1 MKFGINFFI
10 TFKSVKYF
18 QYKTNRTLKSQILI
32 PILFLLNLSI
42 AQSQSIDSLL
52 MFTNNNE
59 GLFWNILSKNYAFSH
74 DEITKYEENI
84 NFYYL
89 SGNENIEWSSD
100 FIRKYEDKLSKK
112 YELQR
117 NKGINWSEE
126 LISEFID
133 REWLDWS
140 QLYYNRE
147 LKISNEL
154 YEEQKDNFITT
165 KFIIATDIDS
175 IAFKYTNPY
184 TIEERRF
191 ENYLKNW
198 YSESDSLRV
207 KNYQLLKPFIGKEL
221 STISIDTLAKYHDDL
236 NWLNLT
242 PYANLNWTWE
252 TFIKLYPKLEKRYIP
267 NNEKLFQILIKPK
280 LDSLKIDSLTNSFS
294 NKTRYYEL
302 KAGEDKYGSLPEVK
316 VSHSSKSEYYVKD
329 MFNFSDTF
337 PETIKDYNFQ
347 LGHSAEGP
355 KRFSDVLFLDNDYGF
370 TGFTCTERVKSILEN
385 YNLPN
390 HAFYPIEI
398 TLNSA
403 WYGTDTLPYYLFVT
417 NNRSVLQKLRPS
429 SIVLSNSN
437 ELFNETE
444 CFLSDSLDVRDR
456 EDYLDFIN
464 PKYKYKHYKYCNLN
478 EIEFESHYDILTTD
492 NYKLYFSKRLTK
504 SLDSLSVMGIR
515 LVKDYDVN
523 WKMLVPEIEIQL
535 KKKNEDF
542 VDVIKSQRTIRLFED
557 ADKRKQ
563 KIEAN
568 FNHVREYY
576 RKNKISKL
584 NEQEKKLAEKEIEW
598 NVIIPDEYKKYLL
611 SKERPNLGREF
622 NEYEFFEIDEIE
634 QVTKDWYKNI
644 PQTYRALLIAGNGLG
659 DYLGLLIEENSE
671 FKLSNTVYKFEHE
684 IGELIKSIKIE

>member
-1 MKFGINFFI
+1 
-10 TFKSVKYF
+10 
-18 QYKTNRTLKSQILI
+18 LKSKILI
-32 PILFLLNLSI
+32 QILFLLNLSI

-100 FIRKYEDKLSKK
+100 FIKKYENKLSKT

-126 LISEFID
+126 LLNEFID
-133 REWLDWS
+133 RDWLDWS
-140 QLYYNRE
+140 QLYHNRE
-147 LKISNEL
+147 LKISNRL
-154 YEEQKDNFITT
+154 FEEQKHNFITT
-165 KFIIATDIDS
+165 KFIIAADS
-175 IAFKYTNPY
+175 DSTTFEYNNPYTNPDN
-184 TIEERRF
+184 IEKRRF
-191 ENYLKNW
+191 EHYLKNW
-198 YSESDSLRV
+198 YSDSESLRV
-207 KNYQLLKPFIGKEL
+207 KNYHIHKPNIGKDI
-221 STISIDTLAKYHDDL
+221 SSISIDTLDKYHEDF

-242 PYANLNWTWE
+242 PYANLNWSWE
-252 TFIKLYPKLEKRYIP
+252 TFDKLYSKLEKRYIP
-267 NNEKLFQILIKPK
+267 NNEKLFQTLFDPI
-280 LDSLKIDSLTNSFS
+280 LDSLKIDSLSNSFS
-294 NKTRYYEL
+294 NKIRYYEL
-302 KAGEDKYGSLPEVK
+302 NTGEDKYGSLPEVR

-329 MFNFSDTF
+329 MSIFSDAF
-337 PETIKDYNFQ
+337 PQTIKNYYFQ

-370 TGFTCTERVKSILEN
+370 TGFTCTERVKSVLEN
-385 YNLPN
+385 YNLSN

-417 NNRSVLQKLRPS
+417 NNTSVIQKLKPS

-444 CFLSDSLDVRDR
+444 CYLSDSLDVRNI
-456 EDYLDFIN
+456 EDYLNFID

-478 EIEFESHYDILTTD
+478 EIEFEFHYDILTTD
-492 NYKLYFSKRLTK
+492 NYKLYFSKRLTE
-504 SLDSLSVMGIR
+504 SLDSIQVEGIR
-515 LVKDYDVN
+515 LVKDYNVN
-523 WKMLVPEIEIQL
+523 WKMASPETEIHLKNINQDLVQ
-535 KKKNEDF
+535 
-542 VDVIKSQRTIRLFED
+542 VIKNQRTIRLFED

-563 KIEAN
+563 KIQAN
-568 FNHVREYY
+568 FNHVKEYY

-598 NVIIPDEYKKYLL
+598 NVIIPDEYKKCLL

-622 NEYEFFEIDEIE
+622 NEYDFFEIDEIE
-634 QVTKDWYKNI
+634 QATKDWYKNI

-659 DYLGLLIEENSE
+659 DYLGLLIEDNSE